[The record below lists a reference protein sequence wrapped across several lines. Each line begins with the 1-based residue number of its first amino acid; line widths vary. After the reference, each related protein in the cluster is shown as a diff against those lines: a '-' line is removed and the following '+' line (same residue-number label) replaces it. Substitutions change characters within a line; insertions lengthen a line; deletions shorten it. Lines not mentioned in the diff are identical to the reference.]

1 MPIIHGNFSAS
12 ELLRHISASVHQG
25 IAVMDADLNFVLVN
39 KTAAAMLDLPEEF
52 LERSFS
58 LEELIRLSV
67 VRDGVEDVEAEVSTR
82 IKVAMERAPHDFE
95 RVRPDGK
102 VIRIQGTPLE
112 GGGFVTMFTDV
123 TEPYRQK
130 ASILEE
136 NDRLEL
142 RLKERSLEIEQNRG
156 MLLAAVDAVRDGLA
170 IADDKGRLLLANS
183 SFRKILSGVEDRLVA
198 GADVIEVLRQA
209 EGDDLCE
216 AVAEFRGDGATEH
229 KFSGGTWYRVSCRPT
244 GDNGLIFKLT
254 DITAFKKQHSKLRRH
269 TDELVRMLRQEIQLN
284 EMQREFVSM
293 ASHEFR
299 TPLAII
305 DSNAQRILRRIED
318 IDTQALATRVGNI
331 RESVD
336 RMQYLINRFLNA
348 SQSETGDLELELA
361 PKPLRDVVESVCR
374 RQSRI
379 AATHAIDIDLG
390 GLGEEA
396 MIDQNM
402 FEQCLIN
409 VLSNAVKYSPGA
421 EKVQVTGSRKGRYN
435 VIRVRDYG
443 VGIPADE
450 IPKICNRY
458 FRASTSSG
466 IAGTGIGLN
475 MAQMVM
481 KKHRGRLVVTSKVG
495 EGTSVDILL
504 PVFES
509 DVRDGAG
516 QNEVKQERAAHGA

>member
-1 MPIIHGNFSAS
+1 
-12 ELLRHISASVHQG
+12 
-25 IAVMDADLNFVLVN
+25 
-39 KTAAAMLDLPEEF
+39 
-52 LERSFS
+52 
-58 LEELIRLSV
+58 
-67 VRDGVEDVEAEVSTR
+67 
-82 IKVAMERAPHDFE
+82 
-95 RVRPDGK
+95 
-102 VIRIQGTPLE
+102 
-112 GGGFVTMFTDV
+112 
-123 TEPYRQK
+123 
-130 ASILEE
+130 
-136 NDRLEL
+136 
-142 RLKERSLEIEQNRG
+142 
-156 MLLAAVDAVRDGLA
+156 
-170 IADDKGRLLLANS
+170 
-183 SFRKILSGVEDRLVA
+183 
-198 GADVIEVLRQA
+198 
-209 EGDDLCE
+209 
-216 AVAEFRGDGATEH
+216 
-229 KFSGGTWYRVSCRPT
+229 
-244 GDNGLIFKLT
+244 
-254 DITAFKKQHSKLRRH
+254 
-269 TDELVRMLRQEIQLN
+269 
-284 EMQREFVSM
+284 
-293 ASHEFR
+293 
-299 TPLAII
+299 
-305 DSNAQRILRRIED
+305 
-318 IDTQALATRVGNI
+318 
-331 RESVD
+331 
-336 RMQYLINRFLNA
+336 MQYLINRFLNA

-361 PKPLRDVVESVCR
+361 PKPLRDVVEDVCR

-509 DVRDGAG
+509 GVRDGAG
-516 QNEVKQERAAHGA
+516 QNEVEQERAAHGA